1 MLKTTAE
8 RKKEQRERFK
18 ASGNLESFKE
28 KESKKQ
34 KERQSKTKRT
44 MTIETKRTMH
54 RIILLIQIWIHHI
67 KHLKAQLKTL
77 ARANGK
83 ALARVKIICY

>member
-8 RKKEQRERFK
+8 RKKEQRERLK

-44 MTIETKRTMH
+44 MTIEQKK
-54 RIILLIQIWIHHI
+54 L
-67 KHLKAQLKTL
+67 
-77 ARANGK
+77 
-83 ALARVKIICY
+83 